1 MQLYDLLSLG
11 ERVGNFLQSA
21 FKNLLRLSPR

>member
-11 ERVGNFLQSA
+11 ERIGDFLESA
-21 FKNLLRLSPR
+21 FENLLRLSPR